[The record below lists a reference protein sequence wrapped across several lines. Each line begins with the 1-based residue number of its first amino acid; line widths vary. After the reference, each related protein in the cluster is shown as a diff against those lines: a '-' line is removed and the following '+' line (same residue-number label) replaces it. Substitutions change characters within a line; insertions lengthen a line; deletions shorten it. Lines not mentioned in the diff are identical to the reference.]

1 MEEYL
6 GYTFIVAIMIAMIIL
21 YFNFNVTIPPEGFKN
36 VGDIIVKR
44 DNEIYDD
51 FYVSVYDELLHD
63 EMRTNWEVGYVI
75 NHMSGDDN
83 YILDVGSGTG
93 NTVDIFTQIGI
104 NAVGIDKSK
113 AMTKHSLEQFPN
125 SKFITSDITHTMI
138 FEPET
143 FSVITCLYFTIYYV
157 KDKRML
163 FENCM
168 KYLRPGGI
176 LVLHLV
182 DRNKFDTL
190 LPDSNPLLLI
200 SPQNYTKQ
208 RITRSVGK
216 FENHDYM
223 SDFIFNNENVVFY
236 ETFTNI
242 KTGEIRKHELQLY
255 METQRE
261 ILKIAR
267 SAGFI
272 LESQTEMDNCQ
283 HTSQYL
289 YVLQKPR

>member
-1 MEEYL
+1 MEDYVVCV
-6 GYTFIVAIMIAMIIL
+6 FIVLVIL
-21 YFNFNVTIPPEGFKN
+21 AVVYFGLSLGTKEGFKN

-44 DNEIYDD
+44 DDQIYDD

-63 EMRTNWEVGYVI
+63 EFRTNWEVGYVI

-93 NTVDIFTQIGI
+93 NTVDIFNKIGI

-113 AMTKHSLEQFPN
+113 SMIKRSRLNFPK
-125 SKFITSDITHTMI
+125 SKFINYDITHSMK

-143 FSVITCLYFTIYYV
+143 FTAITCFYFTIYYI
-157 KDKRML
+157 KDKRLL

-168 KYLRPGGI
+168 EYLKPGGI
-176 LVLHLV
+176 LILHLV
-182 DRNKFDTL
+182 DRDKFDTL
-190 LPDSNPLLLI
+190 LPDSDPILLL
-200 SPQNYTKQ
+200 SPQNYAKK

-223 SDFIFNNENVVFY
+223 SDFIFDNENVVFY
-236 ETFTNI
+236 ETFTN
-242 KTGEIRKHELQLY
+242 KHTGAIRKHELQLY
-255 METQRE
+255 MQKQRE

-267 SAGFI
+267 NVGFI
-272 LESQTEMDNCQ
+272 LKSHSEMDKCD
-283 HTSQYL
+283 HTKQYL